1 MRSSTPP
8 GWEKPEP
15 FSSASPTRKEQ
26 VVLNHQCQTQ
36 SLTHKTSWAFEER
49 SLWPAISLQL
59 RDTKKQAYSSARGL
73 QTEKPHTHQNRS
85 PLSPS
90 AQPAHVYPR
99 AMQYWLPLPLKT
111 FLQVQA
117 NTSRY
122 TPRTKTAFS
131 TAKTAPSTI
140 RFWEAASK
148 WRSQEERIP
157 TVGLSAKRTIRKGN
171 THQERKAQTS
181 ELPVLCASQYH
192 RIKLRESWG

>member
-1 MRSSTPP
+1 MPNP
-8 GWEKPEP
+8 KPDP
-15 FSSASPTRKEQ
+15 QNILSFWRTLPVTSDLSAVKRY
-26 VVLNHQCQTQ
+26 
-36 SLTHKTSWAFEER
+36 
-49 SLWPAISLQL
+49 
-59 RDTKKQAYSSARGL
+59 KKQAYSSARGL
-73 QTEKPHTHQNRS
+73 RIDEPHTHQNRS
-85 PLSPS
+85 PLC
-90 AQPAHVYPR
+90 AI
-99 AMQYWLPLPLKT
+99 QYCLPLPQKT